1 MTTPYCLQKYK
12 HSYAV
17 LLGNTPVKSSLL
29 KLTYF
34 YLQFCFYSCLCILFR
49 LAISAPAF
57 WENSLFCKFKN
68 DRKCCVVIIM
78 SRKCYVA
85 IR

>member
-1 MTTPYCLQKYK
+1 MTTSYCLQKYK

-17 LLGNTPVKSSLL
+17 LLGNTPVNGSLL

-34 YLQFCFYSCLCILFR
+34 CLHSYFYFCPCIPFR

-57 WENSLFCKFKN
+57 FENSFFANLKMTVN
-68 DRKCCVVIIM
+68 VV
-78 SRKCYVA
+78 S
-85 IR
+85 